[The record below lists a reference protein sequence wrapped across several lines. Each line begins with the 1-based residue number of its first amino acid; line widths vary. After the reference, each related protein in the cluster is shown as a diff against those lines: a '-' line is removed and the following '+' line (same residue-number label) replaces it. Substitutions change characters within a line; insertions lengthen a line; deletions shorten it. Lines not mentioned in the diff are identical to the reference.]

1 MEVTMIKKIDKD
13 NQKSLISYI
22 TNHKIN
28 LSKDARFN
36 LVFNFSGLYTV
47 ILLCTIFSVSRSG
60 YYKWKNRK
68 FNPKPNPNSKIKNLI
83 IEYQLMSKFTTG
95 YRKMHIYLSKD
106 KNIDITEYQT
116 YCIMKKYG
124 LLSKSIHSK
133 KNSIINNYLVKYNN
147 LIKGDFSANIPN
159 TKWCIDITKIDTE
172 EGRLYFCAIIDLFD
186 RSIVSYAFHT
196 KQTLSLVSN
205 TIENAIKK
213 SNINNSLPLI
223 LHSDQGT
230 QFTSKQYAHL
240 LNENNI
246 LGSMSKKA
254 TPNDNAVIESFFASL
269 KKEFVYRKIYKT
281 KKEAINDVEF
291 YIFFYNN
298 YRIQLKTG
306 ITPMQ
311 LRKTAIAA

>member
-1 MEVTMIKKIDKD
+1 M
-13 NQKSLISYI
+13 
-22 TNHKIN
+22 
-28 LSKDARFN
+28 SKDAKFN
-36 LVFNFSGLYTV
+36 LIFNFSSLYTI
-47 ILLCTIFSVSRSG
+47 ILLSTVFSVSRSG

-68 FNPKPNPNSKIKNLI
+68 FNPKPNPDIKIKKLF
-83 IEYQLMSKFTTG
+83 IEMQLMSDFTTE
-95 YRKMHIYLSKD
+95 YRKMHIYLFKN

-159 TKWCIDITKIDTE
+159 TKWCIDIPKID
-172 EGRLYFCAIIDLFD
+172 
-186 RSIVSYAFHT
+186 S
-196 KQTLSLVSN
+196 
-205 TIENAIKK
+205 
-213 SNINNSLPLI
+213 
-223 LHSDQGT
+223 
-230 QFTSKQYAHL
+230 
-240 LNENNI
+240 
-246 LGSMSKKA
+246 A

-281 KKEAINDVEF
+281 KKEAIKDVEF